1 MIKDLEVSDIIK
13 DLEVESYLLTNE
25 RNENAEAALKI
36 KTEVSMDIENEWELS
51 KDKALSNQTKRNAA
65 ADEKLAG
72 IGEYVELVESV
83 KGADVAIKLI
93 NIDIAFEK
101 RQFTRSTA
109 HIEDIYDIRSSLNLI
124 ARDLHTI
131 ALDILIKQ
139 P

>member
-1 MIKDLEVSDIIK
+1 MTENSDIIK
-13 DLEVESYLLTNE
+13 ELEIESYLLTNE

-65 ADEKLAG
+65 ADEKLVG
-72 IGEYVELVESV
+72 IGEYVELVENV
-83 KGADVAIKLI
+83 KGADAAIKLI

-109 HIEDIYDIRSSLNLI
+109 HIEDIYDIRSSLNQIASDIHLALLDKLI
-124 ARDLHTI
+124 DLT
-131 ALDILIKQ
+131 
-139 P
+139 